1 MSRYFRTILWGITL
15 LITNLTYSQVKFYA
29 VCNADEIILGSYFN
43 VEFVIENGSHLDFV
57 PPDFKGFQ
65 VISGPNRSS
74 QISIINGQRSQKEA
88 YGYSLI
94 PEKTGNLIIGSAK
107 IRVGKKSYK
116 SQPLTVKVLK
126 SAKGSRSSTPEKDVF
141 VKAELVEQNVYFG
154 QQVLLNYV
162 LYTRK
167 RISGYN
173 VLALPDFEGMLAQET
188 EIARTSGRKVV
199 GGKEYTTEVLKSFA
213 LIPQKTGKIT
223 VEPLQ
228 LTLGLAEND
237 DPFGI
242 FRESKPMAVST
253 NEVVINVLPL
263 PDHPSGSFNGGV
275 GDYSISTEVTPLEV
289 TTDDAVSL
297 QLTITGNGLS
307 KYIQAQKLDFG
318 EEFEVY
324 DPTEVSSQDF
334 VREGYITGS
343 KTFEYLLVPLQTGK
357 KTIQLS
363 YDYFDPEKKQYV
375 TLNSPEYRISVAK
388 GKKTPSARR
397 DTPGNADTR
406 NVLPL
411 MTGRDLIDSADPFAG
426 SMLFWILLALL
437 ILAIPVMFWY
447 KKHLDKTNLID
458 PLIRKSQKASKEA
471 KKRLAKAR
479 SDLNAGN
486 HQAFYKSISE
496 ALLSYAAD
504 KFSIETLDL
513 SKSRIES
520 ALKEKSVP
528 DEHCLQFNGLLEK
541 CERALFAG
549 FNPQGDEN
557 LYNEAV
563 ELIANLETHINK
575 VVQDEAEKG

>member
-15 LITNLTYSQVKFYA
+15 LMANLSYSQVRFYA
-29 VCNADEIILGSYFN
+29 VCNADEVILGSYFN
-43 VEFVIENGSHLDFV
+43 VEFVIENGSHVDFV
-57 PPDFKGFQ
+57 PPDFKGFK
-65 VISGPNRSS
+65 VLSGPNRSS
-74 QISIINGQRSQKEA
+74 QISIINGQRSQKES

-94 PEKTGNLIIGSAK
+94 PEKSGNLMIGSAK
-107 IRVGKKSYK
+107 ILVGKKIYK
-116 SQPLTVKVLK
+116 SKPLTVQVLK
-126 SAKGSRSSTPEKDVF
+126 SAKGSSPSTPEKEVF
-141 VKAELVEQNVYFG
+141 VKAELVEKNVYFG

-173 VLALPDFEGMLAQET
+173 VLALPDFEGLLAQET

-199 GGKEYTTEVLKSFA
+199 GGKEYATEVLKSFA

-223 VEPLQ
+223 VEPFQ

-242 FRESKPMAVST
+242 FSESKPMAIST
-253 NEVVINVLPL
+253 NEVVMNVLPL

-275 GDYSISTEVTPLEV
+275 GNYSINTEVTPLEL
-289 TTDDAVSL
+289 TTDEAVSL

-307 KYIQAQKLDFG
+307 KYIQAPKLDLLR
-318 EEFEVY
+318 EFEVY
-324 DPTEVSSQDF
+324 DPTEVSRQDY
-334 VREGYITGS
+334 VRDGYITGS
-343 KTFEYLLVPLQTGK
+343 KTFEYLLVPLQTGE
-357 KTIQLS
+357 KTIRVG
-363 YDYFDPEKKQYV
+363 YEYFDPGKKRYV
-375 TLNSPEYRISVAK
+375 TLNSPEYRVTVTK
-388 GKKTPSARR
+388 GKKTPLARR
-397 DTPGNADTR
+397 NSPENANTGD
-406 NVLPL
+406 VLPL
-411 MTGRDLIDSADPFAG
+411 MTGRDLSDSANPFAG

-437 ILAIPVMFWY
+437 ILAIPAMFWY
-447 KKHLDKTNLID
+447 KKYLDKTNLMD
-458 PLIRKSQKASKEA
+458 PLLRKSQKASKEA

-520 ALKEKSVP
+520 ALREKSVP
-528 DEHCLQFNGLLEK
+528 EELCLQFNGLLEK

-557 LYNEAV
+557 LYNEAG
-563 ELIANLETHINK
+563 ELIASLETHIS
-575 VVQDEAEKG
+575 QPG